1 VADERFVLDARI
13 VDVLST
19 RAFVAELENGHRFTA
34 FVAEGDAF
42 REALPKVKSRVR
54 VVFSPCDLSKGR
66 VVFREGTEKDDEG
79 AQFGPA
85 NV

>member
-1 VADERFVLDARI
+1 MTDERFSLDARI

-34 FVAEGDAF
+34 FVTVGDADQ
-42 REALPKVKSRVR
+42 APLPTAGSRVR
-54 VVFSPCDLSKGR
+54 VAFSPCDLSRGR
-66 VVFREGTEKDDEG
+66 VVFRGMEKDDEG
-79 AQFGPA
+79 AQFGAA